1 MHTQQSQESIAR
13 AIAERAHA
21 GQVDKAGK
29 PYIGHPAH
37 VAVSVEGDK
46 AKAVA
51 WLHDV
56 VEDTPM
62 TFDDLRAAG
71 IDDEVLAALELLTHD
86 KTVPYMAYV
95 AAIRENDLARTVKL
109 ADLAHNSDLSRLPEV
124 TDADLQ
130 RVEKYRQAMGLLRG

>member
-1 MHTQQSQESIAR
+1 MHMQQSQESLAR
-13 AIAERAHA
+13 AIAEKAHA
-21 GQVDKAGK
+21 DQVDKAGA

-37 VAVSVEGDK
+37 VAASVEGDK

-56 VEDTPM
+56 VEDTST

-71 IDDEVLAALELLTHD
+71 VDDEVLVALELLTHD
-86 KTVPYMAYV
+86 KSAPYMEYV
-95 AAIRENDLARTVKL
+95 AAIKKNDLARTVKL

-124 TDADLQ
+124 TETDLR
-130 RVEKYRQAMGLLRG
+130 RVEKYRQAIEVLMG

>member
-1 MHTQQSQESIAR
+1 MHMQQSQESLAR
-13 AIAERAHA
+13 AIAEKAHA
-21 GQVDKAGK
+21 DQVDKAGE

-37 VAVSVEGDK
+37 VAASVEGDK

-56 VEDTPM
+56 VEDTST

-71 IDDEVLAALELLTHD
+71 VDDEVLVALELLTHD
-86 KTVPYMAYV
+86 KSAPYMEYV
-95 AAIRENDLARTVKL
+95 AAIKKNDLARTVKL

-124 TDADLQ
+124 TEADLR
-130 RVEKYRQAMGLLRG
+130 RVEKYRQAIEVLMG

>member
-1 MHTQQSQESIAR
+1 MHMQQSQESLAR
-13 AIAERAHA
+13 AIAEKAHA
-21 GQVDKAGK
+21 DQVDKAGE

-37 VAVSVEGDK
+37 VAASVEGDK

-56 VEDTPM
+56 VEDTST

-71 IDDEVLAALELLTHD
+71 VDDEVLAALELLTHD
-86 KTVPYMAYV
+86 KSAPYMEYV
-95 AAIRENDLARTVKL
+95 AAIKKNDLARTVKL

-124 TDADLQ
+124 TEADLR
-130 RVEKYRQAMGLLRG
+130 RVEKYRQAMEVLMG

>member
-37 VAVSVEGDK
+37 VVVSVEGDK

-56 VEDTPM
+56 VEDTPA
-62 TFDDLRAAG
+62 TLDDLRAAG

-86 KTVPYMAYV
+86 KTVPYMEYV
-95 AAIRENDLARTVKL
+95 AAIKENDLARTVKL

>member
-1 MHTQQSQESIAR
+1 MHMQQSRESLAR
-13 AIAERAHA
+13 AIAEKAHA
-21 GQVDKAGK
+21 DQVDKAGE

-37 VAVSVEGDK
+37 VAASVEGDK

-56 VEDTPM
+56 VEDTST

-71 IDDEVLAALELLTHD
+71 VDDEVLAALELLTHD
-86 KTVPYMAYV
+86 KSAPYMEYV
-95 AAIRENDLARTVKL
+95 AAIKKNDLARTVKL

-124 TDADLQ
+124 TEADLR
-130 RVEKYRQAMGLLRG
+130 RVEKYRQAIEVLMG

>member
-86 KTVPYMAYV
+86 KTVPYMEYV

-130 RVEKYRQAMGLLRG
+130 RVEKYRQAVGLLRG

>member
-1 MHTQQSQESIAR
+1 MHMQQSQESLAR
-13 AIAERAHA
+13 AIAEKAHA
-21 GQVDKAGK
+21 DQVDKAGE

-37 VAVSVEGDK
+37 VAASVEGDK

-56 VEDTPM
+56 VEDTST

-71 IDDEVLAALELLTHD
+71 VDDEVLAALELLTHD
-86 KTVPYMAYV
+86 KSAPYMEYV
-95 AAIRENDLARTVKL
+95 AAIKKNDLARTVKL

-124 TDADLQ
+124 TETDLR
-130 RVEKYRQAMGLLRG
+130 RVEKYRQAIEVLMG

>member
-71 IDDEVLAALELLTHD
+71 IDDEVLAALELLTHG
-86 KTVPYMAYV
+86 KTVPYMEYV

>member
-62 TFDDLRAAG
+62 TLDDLRAAG

-86 KTVPYMAYV
+86 KTVPYMEYV

-130 RVEKYRQAMGLLRG
+130 RVEKYRQAMWLLRG

>member
-1 MHTQQSQESIAR
+1 MHMQQSQESLAR
-13 AIAERAHA
+13 AIAEKAHA
-21 GQVDKAGK
+21 DQVDKAGE

-37 VAVSVEGDK
+37 VAASVEGDK

-56 VEDTPM
+56 VEDTST

-71 IDDEVLAALELLTHD
+71 VDDEVLAALELLTHD
-86 KTVPYMAYV
+86 KSAPYMEYV
-95 AAIRENDLARTVKL
+95 AAIKKSDLARTVKL

-124 TDADLQ
+124 TEADLR
-130 RVEKYRQAMGLLRG
+130 RVEKYRQAIEVLMG

>member
-1 MHTQQSQESIAR
+1 MHMQQSQESLAR
-13 AIAERAHA
+13 AIAEKAHA
-21 GQVDKAGK
+21 DQVDKAGE

-37 VAVSVEGDK
+37 VAASVEGDK

-56 VEDTPM
+56 VEDTST

-71 IDDEVLAALELLTHD
+71 VDDEVLAALELLTHD
-86 KTVPYMAYV
+86 KSAPYMEYV
-95 AAIRENDLARTVKL
+95 AAIKKNDLARTVKL

-124 TDADLQ
+124 TEADLR
-130 RVEKYRQAMGLLRG
+130 RVEKYRQAIEVLMG

>member
-1 MHTQQSQESIAR
+1 MHMQQSQESLAR
-13 AIAERAHA
+13 AIAEKAHA
-21 GQVDKAGK
+21 DQVDKAGE

-37 VAVSVEGDK
+37 VAASVEGDK

-56 VEDTPM
+56 VEDTST

-71 IDDEVLAALELLTHD
+71 VDDEVLAALELLTHD
-86 KTVPYMAYV
+86 KSAPYMEYV
-95 AAIRENDLARTVKL
+95 AAIKKNDLARTVKL

-124 TDADLQ
+124 AEADLR
-130 RVEKYRQAMGLLRG
+130 RVEKYRQAIEVLMG

>member
-71 IDDEVLAALELLTHD
+71 IDDEVLAALELLAHD
-86 KTVPYMAYV
+86 KTVPYMEYV

>member
-29 PYIGHPAH
+29 HYIGHPAH

-86 KTVPYMAYV
+86 KTVPYMEYV

>member
-37 VAVSVEGDK
+37 VAISVEGDK

-86 KTVPYMAYV
+86 KTVPYMEYV

>member
-86 KTVPYMAYV
+86 KTVPYMEYV
-95 AAIRENDLARTVKL
+95 AAIRENDLARTVQL

>member
-13 AIAERAHA
+13 TIAERAHA

-86 KTVPYMAYV
+86 KTVPYMEYV

>member
-86 KTVPYMAYV
+86 KTVPYMEYV
-95 AAIRENDLARTVKL
+95 AAIRENDLARTVQL

-124 TDADLQ
+124 TDAELQ

>member
-86 KTVPYMAYV
+86 KTVPYMEYV
-95 AAIRENDLARTVKL
+95 VAIRENDLARTVKL

>member
-86 KTVPYMAYV
+86 KTVPYMEYV

>member
-1 MHTQQSQESIAR
+1 MHMQQSQESLAR
-13 AIAERAHA
+13 AIAEKAHA
-21 GQVDKAGK
+21 DQVDKAGE

-37 VAVSVEGDK
+37 VAASVEGDK

-56 VEDTPM
+56 VEDTST

-71 IDDEVLAALELLTHD
+71 VDDEVLVALELLTHD
-86 KTVPYMAYV
+86 KSAPYMEYV
-95 AAIRENDLARTVKL
+95 AAIKKNDLARTVKL

-124 TDADLQ
+124 TETDLR
-130 RVEKYRQAMGLLRG
+130 RVEKYRQAIEVLMG

>member
-1 MHTQQSQESIAR
+1 MHMQQSQESLAR
-13 AIAERAHA
+13 AIAEKAHA
-21 GQVDKAGK
+21 DQVDKAGE

-37 VAVSVEGDK
+37 VAASVEGDK

-56 VEDTPM
+56 VEDAST

-71 IDDEVLAALELLTHD
+71 VDDEVLAALELLTHD
-86 KTVPYMAYV
+86 KSAPYMEYV
-95 AAIRENDLARTVKL
+95 AAIKKNDLARTVKL

-124 TDADLQ
+124 TEADLR
-130 RVEKYRQAMGLLRG
+130 RVEKYRQAMEVLMG

>member
-62 TFDDLRAAG
+62 TLDDLRAAG

-86 KTVPYMAYV
+86 KTVPYMEYV

>member
-56 VEDTPM
+56 SRTP
-62 TFDDLRAAG
+62 
-71 IDDEVLAALELLTHD
+71 
-86 KTVPYMAYV
+86 P
-95 AAIRENDLARTVKL
+95 
-109 ADLAHNSDLSRLPEV
+109 
-124 TDADLQ
+124 
-130 RVEKYRQAMGLLRG
+130 